1 MITIDKGINLPI
13 SGALTDSTIHQVNP
27 TCDFAVLG
35 DDYLGLKPTMKVA
48 EGDSVK
54 EGQALFEDK
63 KNPGVVIT
71 SPVSGKIKQII
82 RGERR
87 KLISVVI
94 SPDSSVPPQ
103 DFKKCGLEQISQI
116 DKAAII
122 QQMQISGSWAYL
134 RQRPFNKIPRLDA
147 TPHSIFVNTI
157 DSNPL
162 SFDPLLALENRTND
176 YLAGLEVLLRLTNG
190 NVNVCHLEGR
200 MLPATK
206 NPRIK
211 YHAFGGIHPVGLV
224 GTHIHFIDAVGANKF
239 VWHISLQDLIAL
251 GHLFLTARLDNFRLV
266 SVAGNGVK
274 KPQLVRTRRG
284 VNLTS
289 LLEGNLAEGKQR
301 IISGSVFA
309 GAKADKEIGNDFLG
323 AYDQQVSVIPEGGE
337 SRFLGWAMPGMDLY
351 SKTQTVIGRFLQGT
365 KYAKPLRFD
374 TSVYGEARAIF
385 PFGNYEEVMPLDILP
400 ALLLRALAIKDT
412 DTAIALGALE
422 LAEEDIA
429 LLSFVDVGKHD
440 FGAILRENLTQIEK
454 EG

>member
-94 SPDSSVPPQ
+94 SPDNSPAIEYQKYS
-103 DFKKCGLEQISQI
+103 FEQLLNLDRDSIISQL
-116 DKAAII
+116 
-122 QQMQISGSWAYL
+122 QNSGTWAYF
-134 RQRPFNKIPRLDA
+134 RQRPFNKIPKLDA
-147 TPHSIFVNTI
+147 RPHSIFVNTM

-162 SFDPLLALENRTND
+162 SFDPLLALENRNNE
-176 YLAGLEVLLRLTNG
+176 YVAGIIVLSKLTAG
-190 NVNVCHLEGR
+190 NINICHQEGR
-200 MLPATK
+200 MLPMVK
-206 NPRIK
+206 GSRVK

-224 GTHIHFIDAVGANKF
+224 GTHIHFIDAVGTNKF
-239 VWHISLQDLIAL
+239 VWHISLQDLLAL
-251 GHLFLTARLDNFRLV
+251 GHLFLTGKLDNFRLV